1 MGENSE
7 LSRKGSHGR
16 MPSSRAKLDA
26 IRLFGG
32 YHKMWLRTSEA
43 QWVKTLSAKLDSL
56 GLILVA
62 HIEERTDSHVL
73 PSQHL

>member
-1 MGENSE
+1 MEGCQA
-7 LSRKGSHGR
+7 RG
-16 MPSSRAKLDA
+16 PSSMPFVYL
-26 IRLFGG
+26 GG

-62 HIEERTDSHVL
+62 HVEERTDSHVL